1 MRNGAMLTAKLAAVC
16 LVFVAPGCVLSK
28 SVNPKAT
35 VFRPGIVALPH
46 ADYEPGVVDRIA
58 RSATYS
64 AWIALNTE
72 SSERTLDLAVW
83 PSRLAATKA
92 VAEYRKGGPRTYPDA
107 SLGTGFP
114 HRVRRLE
121 RVRNVTLAWYSLPSP
136 ADERAIKGALRFNGG
151 AKTKG
156 DYTALWA
163 LPGTAIS
170 ADATAATGPA
180 RYSARLEAAGTCEQS
195 PTAYASTSG
204 CPGSVVGP
212 LTFAIWPSVKAAK
225 SYIRYY
231 RDVSPPVTRVRNV
244 TIEVADFGT
253 GKVSQLDKTAVVSAL
268 H

>member
-1 MRNGAMLTAKLAAVC
+1 MKIGAMLTAKLATVC
-16 LVFVAPGCVLSK
+16 LVFVAPGCLFSK
-28 SVNPKAT
+28 SLNPKAPE
-35 VFRPGIVALPH
+35 FRPGIVALPH
-46 ADYEPGVVDRIA
+46 ADYDPGVVDRIA

-83 PSRLAATKA
+83 PSRPAATRA
-92 VAEYRKGGPRTYPDA
+92 VAEYLKGGPRTYPDA

-136 ADERAIKGALRFNGG
+136 ADERAIKGALRFNSS
-151 AKTKG
+151 AKTRG
-156 DYTALWA
+156 DYTELWA

-180 RYSARLEAAGTCEQS
+180 RYSARLEGVGLAGGCEQ
-195 PTAYASTSG
+195 

-212 LTFAIWPSVKAAK
+212 LTFAIWPSVKAAV
-225 SYIRYY
+225 SYIKYY
-231 RDVSPPVTRVRNV
+231 KDVSPPVTRIRNV

-253 GKVSQLDKTAVVSAL
+253 GKVPQLDETAVVSAL